1 MFIYTGDSQ
10 RGVLL
15 LSRVHLAV
23 PGAIFGCH
31 NWEVVLLTSS
41 EYRLL
46 HILHCAGQSPRGMS
60 LMPRLRSAE
69 TATNKDQ
76 ISRIGVCGVPGI
88 TNDSAFISFWYNLR
102 SPYRLLSLWGL
113 GPLHVLIFCC
123 FPFIGWTAQSVLEEE
138 AKLKL
143 ALKIPPMVCSP
154 RSIS

>member
-10 RGVLL
+10 LGVLL
-15 LSRVHLAV
+15 LSRVHLTV
-23 PGAIFGCH
+23 SGAIFGCH

-46 HILHCAGQSPRGMS
+46 HILRCAGQSPRGMS
-60 LMPRLRSAE
+60 LMPRLRSTE
-69 TATNKDQ
+69 TATNKYQ
-76 ISRIGVCGVPGI
+76 IFIIRVCGVPGI
-88 TNDSAFISFWYNLR
+88 TNDFAFISFWYNLR

-123 FPFIGWTAQSVLEEE
+123 FPSIGWTAQSVLEEE

-143 ALKIPPMVCSP
+143 ALKNPSVVCSP